1 MLPCSAAD
9 FAEALSVMNAKERKK
24 MTRRQQ
30 RAAFQTSTATEDTAQ
45 DAVTRSAMEFPASK
59 MKGETNYD
67 YDVRVYDMQLK
78 MPQMIAAVVAQSI
91 RDKDHAPVKEGELN
105 YLARLVDEILLPKA
119 MKKLETGLLEMR
131 RQREAGSAVKGASMD
146 VEFEIHYEDGEGKGA
161 DTRLA
166 GIPSQDGLQDGSVS
180 AVKSPPDGTKLGDID
195 KTNSLTD
202 EEPNELWETALAQSR
217 ITGGEEAEI
226 QQRTVKIY
234 RGLKK
239 KLKSQQK
246 QQLLA
251 A

>member
-1 MLPCSAAD
+1 MLVLQLQCAVSAP
-9 FAEALSVMNAKERKK
+9 
-24 MTRRQQ
+24 
-30 RAAFQTSTATEDTAQ
+30 Q
-45 DAVTRSAMEFPASK
+45 DSVTRSAMELPMSK

-180 AVKSPPDGTKLGDID
+180 GVKSPLDGTKLGDID